1 VPGGDGRFALTDPTV
16 FGLEGFVYFNKITA
30 LATSEG
36 DGAMRISG
44 VLGVS
49 AVAVLAGVGLA
60 RAQSAPPAE
69 LVAVPPGFTVVM
81 VPAGAG
87 APMPM
92 PMMAM
97 PDPAALLAQADAMMA
112 AAQQAAFAAQGA
124 GGVVPAALRQ
134 MPAVNGNVAGVMVT
148 TVSDGSST
156 CTERVVYPANG
167 GKAQVTASGNGCDQ
181 AANLPGTTE
190 TVAPAAVA
198 PPGVAPALQV
208 APKPAV
214 AAPRLVVADNN

>member
-1 VPGGDGRFALTDPTV
+1 
-16 FGLEGFVYFNKITA
+16 
-30 LATSEG
+30 
-36 DGAMRISG
+36 MRISG

-87 APMPM
+87 APMMPMPM
-92 PMMAM
+92 PMMGM

-124 GGVVPAALRQ
+124 GGVVPAALQQ
-134 MPAVNGNVAGVMVT
+134 MPAVNGTVAGVMVT

-198 PPGVAPALQV
+198 RPGVAPALQV